1 MLCTKSK
8 SCSSKFIY
16 NLNKIVDIEQLKELE
31 NIPSEKVKMKI
42 PENSSHVTVMAPRI
56 TFFFFNFF
64 PESLFKNP
72 FLSFHLERK
81 QPEDVTEVALSA
93 G

>member
-8 SCSSKFIY
+8 SCSFKFIY
-16 NLNKIVDIEQLKELE
+16 NLNKIVDIEQLKGLE
-31 NIPSEKVKMKI
+31 NTPSEKVKMKI

-56 TFFFFNFF
+56 TFFFFN
-64 PESLFKNP
+64 P
-72 FLSFHLERK
+72 FLSLHLERK
-81 QPEDVTEVALSA
+81 QPEDVIEVALSA